1 MFLQQLINGLTLGG
15 VYALVALGYTMVYGI
30 LELINFAHGEIYM
43 LGAYIGII
51 ALGLFTA
58 WGWTETA
65 PLPSLL
71 AAVAVAAVYCG
82 AVGAT
87 VERLAYRPLRR
98 AHRLAPL
105 ISAIG
110 VSIVLQNVVMLTQG
124 SADKVFPRLSDTPTT
139 FDVAGATVS
148 ALQLWIVGVSAA
160 LMGGLHLLIRRTR
173 LGLAMRATAQD
184 PRMASL
190 VGIPVD
196 RVISATFVIG
206 SALAAVAGVMVGLYY
221 GVANFFIGYVAGIK
235 AFTAAVL
242 GGIGNVPGAMLGG
255 VILGVLEGL
264 GAGYLS
270 NEYKDVIAFVI
281 LILVLIV
288 RPTGLMGERIPDKV

>member
-15 VYALVALGYTMVYGI
+15 VYALVALGYTMVYGV
-30 LELINFAHGEIYM
+30 LQLINFAHGEIYM
-43 LGAYIGII
+43 LGAYIGILV
-51 ALGLFTA
+51 LGLFTA
-58 WGWTETA
+58 WGWTQTA
-65 PLPSLL
+65 PVASLIL
-71 AAVAVAAVYCG
+71 AVLAAAVYCG

-87 VERLAYRPLRR
+87 VERVAYRPLRR

-110 VSIVLQNVVMLTQG
+110 VSIILQNVVMLTQG
-124 SADKVFPRLSDTPTT
+124 SGDKVFPSLGTP
-139 FDVAGATVS
+139 AAIQIGGASVS
-148 ALQLWIVGVSAA
+148 VLQLGIVLVSGA
-160 LMGGLHLLIRRTR
+160 LMAGLHLMIRRTR

-184 PRMASL
+184 PLMAGL
-190 VGIPVD
+190 VGVPID
-196 RVISATFVIG
+196 RVITATFVIG
-206 SALAAVAGVMVGLYY
+206 SLLAAVGGVMVGLYY
-221 GVANFFIGYVAGIK
+221 GVVNFFIGYTAGLK

-242 GGIGNVPGAMLGG
+242 GGIGNVSGAMLGG
-255 VILGVLEGL
+255 VLLGVLEGL

-281 LILVLIV
+281 LIVVLIV

>member
-65 PLPSLL
+65 PVPSLL

-87 VERLAYRPLRR
+87 AERLAYRPLRR
-98 AHRLAPL
+98 AHRLTPL

-110 VSIVLQNVVMLTQG
+110 MSIVLQNVVMLTQG
-124 SADKVFPRLSDTPTT
+124 SADKVFPRLSDAPTT

-184 PRMASL
+184 PRMAGL

-281 LILVLIV
+281 LIVVLIV
-288 RPTGLMGERIPDKV
+288 RPTGLMGERVPDKV